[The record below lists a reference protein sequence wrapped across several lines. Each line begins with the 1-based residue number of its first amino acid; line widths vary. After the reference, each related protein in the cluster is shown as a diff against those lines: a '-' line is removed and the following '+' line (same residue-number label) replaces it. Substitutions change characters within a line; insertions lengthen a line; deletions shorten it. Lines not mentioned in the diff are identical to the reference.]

1 MRDANNTV
9 SIVVFLTEFS
19 VYLWKCF
26 KLSPSFRNLKKSS
39 MWLLIYFIL
48 FLLIMFLQNELVNF
62 MNLFLFSLSFLFCLK
77 YSNGHVNALFSFS
90 ILKLDLVRING
101 CIWYFLSLFHSFH
114 NYSTLY
120 RLIFYHYDVIND
132 VFSFVLVFL
141 GIFYYHG
148 EILGVL

>member
-1 MRDANNTV
+1 MMRDANNTV

-19 VYLWKCF
+19 VCLWKCF

-77 YSNGHVNALFSFS
+77 YSNGHVYA
-90 ILKLDLVRING
+90 
-101 CIWYFLSLFHSFH
+101 
-114 NYSTLY
+114 
-120 RLIFYHYDVIND
+120 
-132 VFSFVLVFL
+132 
-141 GIFYYHG
+141 
-148 EILGVL
+148 

>member
-101 CIWYFLSLFHSFH
+101 CIWYFFKPIS
-114 NYSTLY
+114 
-120 RLIFYHYDVIND
+120 
-132 VFSFVLVFL
+132 
-141 GIFYYHG
+141 
-148 EILGVL
+148 